1 MTHTPA
7 RPLVV
12 ALAVLASH
20 GLACRRSDSSQ
31 RQSPPAVQPGPNAL
45 RPGAQ
50 GAGTAVSVG
59 VLEGRI
65 KPPADK
71 TNDDDERDRVR
82 PEWYPNGQPSNPYPA
97 GTMIPINPPTP
108 GMQPVPMQPGMQPMP
123 GPGMQPYPS
132 MQPIPAP
139 GMQPAQPGTPS
150 MQPMPGMPSMQP
162 MPGPGMQP
170 AQPAM
175 QPGMPSMQPMPGM
188 PSMQPIPGPGMQPA
202 QPAMQPGM
210 PSMQPIPGPGMQP
223 GVQPAQPG
231 MQPGTQPG
239 GTPSQG
245 TGAASQN
252 FQGTLGP
259 DGNRDAEGRF
269 EREHAL
275 SLRRGQRVIV
285 SLQSAAF
292 DTLLKVI
299 PPAGE
304 AMENDDIARD
314 NLNSRLDFTA
324 PIDGRYRVVVT
335 SYQPGATGAYT
346 VQVTAGEPGQGMV
359 VVGNT
364 NANPTPDAQVGA
376 GGTLAANAPVNEY
389 LSPAD
394 PSSGGR
400 YVRAYR
406 LEGQQ
411 GAMVTLRL
419 ESSAFDPTLTLV
431 APNGQRWNNDDTTQA
446 DTNSTIQVTLPA
458 TGTYRVEVSS
468 YRQGATGPFTL
479 TARSAAAPQVGQN
492 GVPTGNVAGR
502 QGAGNM
508 YGIFTGIT
516 DYGGRGNLFGCADDA
531 RQLAQAYL
539 NAHLAGTAQ
548 FIVLTDAEAT
558 TSAVQ
563 QAFQQMAPRV
573 GPNDVFM
580 FFHSGHGN
588 RRPSSDRRADPDGFV
603 ESIVL
608 RDGEIDS
615 HQMATMFD
623 TIRADVNMLAL
634 DSCFSGGFER
644 AFNNAPNRFGMYS
657 SEEDVLSNVAQRFQA
672 GGYLSYFLRR
682 GVTEADHNHDSAV
695 RAGEL
700 SQYLIDQYA
709 QNRASMQSE
718 DGSGVETWQN
728 VRVNRAGVAV
738 NDMLWRFPV
747 PQNAFAQR

>member
-1 MTHTPA
+1 MNHTPL
-7 RPLVV
+7 RPLVA
-12 ALAVLASH
+12 ALAVLASQ
-20 GLACRRSDSSQ
+20 GLSCRRSEPQ
-31 RQSPPAVQPGPNAL
+31 RNAAPVQAGPNAL
-45 RPGAQ
+45 RNGVQQPG
-50 GAGTAVSVG
+50 GAAPVLAIG
-59 VLEGRI
+59 VTEGRV

-71 TNDDDERDRVR
+71 SNDDDERYRVR
-82 PEWYPNGQPSNPYPA
+82 PEWYPNGQPQNPYPA

-123 GPGMQPYPS
+123 GNGAQPYPS

-139 GMQPAQPGTPS
+139 GQPGMPAMQPV
-150 MQPMPGMPSMQP
+150 QPMPGM
-162 MPGPGMQP
+162 
-170 AQPAM
+170 
-175 QPGMPSMQPMPGM
+175 QPG
-188 PSMQPIPGPGMQPA
+188 
-202 QPAMQPGM
+202 MQPGM
-210 PSMQPIPGPGMQP
+210 PSMQPIPAPGQPGVPAMQPTQPMPGMQP
-223 GVQPAQPG
+223 GMPSMQPIPAPGGQPVAQPPQPG
-231 MQPGTQPG
+231 MDPGMAPPPPNG
-239 GTPSQG
+239 SP
-245 TGAASQN
+245 ASQV
-252 FQGTLGP
+252 FQGSLGP
-259 DGNRDAEGRF
+259 DGTRDREGRF
-269 EREHAL
+269 EREHQVA
-275 SLRRGQRVIV
+275 LRRGQRVII
-285 SLQSAAF
+285 SLQSSAF
-292 DTLLKVI
+292 DTLLRVV

-304 AMENDDIARD
+304 AMENDDIAQSD
-314 NLNSRLDFTA
+314 LNSRLDFTA
-324 PIDGRYRVVVT
+324 PIDGRYRIVVT

-346 VQVTAGEPGQGMV
+346 AQVTAGEPGQGMV
-359 VVGNT
+359 VVANNNT
-364 NANPTPDAQVGA
+364 APAPDAQVGA
-376 GGTLAANAPVNEY
+376 GGTLSANTPVNEY
-389 LSPAD
+389 LSPGD

-406 LEGQQ
+406 LEGQP

-419 ESSAFDPTLTLV
+419 ESSAFDPTLALV
-431 APNGQRWNNDDTTQA
+431 APNGQRWNNDDTSQA

-458 TGTYRVEVSS
+458 AGTYRVEVSS

-479 TARSAAAPQVGQN
+479 TARTAEAPRMGQN

-508 YGIFTGIT
+508 YGIFVGIT
-516 DYGGRGNLFGCADDA
+516 DYGGRSNLFGCADDA

-558 TSAVQ
+558 TGAVQ
-563 QAFQQMAPRV
+563 QAFQQMAGRV

-588 RRPSSDRRADPDGFV
+588 RRPSTDRNADPDGFV

-623 TIRADVNMLAL
+623 GIHADVNMLAL

-644 AFNNAPNRFGMYS
+644 AFNDAPNRFGMYS
-657 SEEDVLSNVAQRFQA
+657 SEEDVLSQVAQRFQA

-682 GVTEADHNHDSAV
+682 GVTEADRNHDSAV

-709 QNRASMQSE
+709 QNRQSMQSE

-738 NDMLWRFPV
+738 NDMMWRFPTA
-747 PQNAFAQR
+747 QNAFAQQ

>member
-1 MTHTPA
+1 MNHTPL

-12 ALAVLASH
+12 ALVVLSAH
-20 GLACRRSDSSQ
+20 GLSCRRSEPRQQ
-31 RQSPPAVQPGPNAL
+31 RNAPSVQPGPNAL

-50 GAGTAVSVG
+50 QPGGAGVSLSIG
-59 VLEGRI
+59 VTEGRV

-71 TNDDDERDRVR
+71 TNDDDERNRVR
-82 PEWYPNGQPSNPYPA
+82 PEWYPNGQPDNPYPA

-123 GPGMQPYPS
+123 GAGMQPYPS

-139 GMQPAQPGTPS
+139 GAQPG
-150 MQPMPGMPSMQP
+150 GMPSMQP
-162 MPGPGMQP
+162 MPGT
-170 AQPAM
+170 
-175 QPGMPSMQPMPGM
+175 QPGMPSMQPMPGTQPGM
-188 PSMQPIPGPGMQPA
+188 PSMQPIPMPGAQPGGMPSMQPMPGTQPGMQPVPM
-202 QPAMQPGM
+202 QPGMQPGM
-210 PSMQPIPGPGMQP
+210 PSMQPIPGPGGQPPVAQPQP
-223 GVQPAQPG
+223 GVAPQPANTNP
-231 MQPGTQPG
+231 
-239 GTPSQG
+239 
-245 TGAASQN
+245 ASQT
-252 FQGTLGP
+252 FQGSLGP
-259 DGNRDAEGRF
+259 DGNRDREGRF
-269 EREHAL
+269 EREHQI
-275 SLRRGQRVIV
+275 SLRRGQRAIV
-285 SLQSAAF
+285 SLQSSAF
-292 DTLLKVI
+292 DTLLRVV

-304 AMENDDIARD
+304 AMENDDIAQSD
-314 NLNSRLDFTA
+314 LNSRLDFTA

-359 VVGNT
+359 VVGNNNNT
-364 NANPTPDAQVGA
+364 PTPDAQVGA
-376 GGTLAANAPVNEY
+376 GGTLAANTPVNEY
-389 LSPAD
+389 LSPGD

-406 LEGQQ
+406 LEGQA

-419 ESSAFDPTLTLV
+419 ESSAFDTTLALI
-431 APNGQRWNNDDTTQA
+431 APSGQRWNNDDTTQA

-458 TGTYRVEVSS
+458 AGTYRVEVSS

-479 TARSAAAPQVGQN
+479 TARTSEAPRVGQN

-558 TSAVQ
+558 TGAVQ
-563 QAFQQMAPRV
+563 QAFQQMAGRV

-623 TIRADVNMLAL
+623 NIRADVNMLAL

-644 AFNNAPNRFGMYS
+644 AFNDAPNRFGMYS

-682 GVTEADHNHDSAV
+682 GVSEADHNHDNAV

-747 PQNAFAQR
+747 PTNAFAQQ